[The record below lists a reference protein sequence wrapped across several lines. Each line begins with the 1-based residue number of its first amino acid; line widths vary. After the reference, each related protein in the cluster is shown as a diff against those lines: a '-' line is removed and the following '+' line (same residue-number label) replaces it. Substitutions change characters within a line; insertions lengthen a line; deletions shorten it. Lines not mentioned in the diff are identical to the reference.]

1 MRSTLRKNVSLEGED
16 EIEDP
21 KKRKNFGVK
30 QHI

>member
-21 KKRKNFGVK
+21 KNVKFGVK